1 MGGDAEHRTPA
12 SRRRGGTRQA
22 VADRVEAL
30 TQPVP
35 GHELA
40 DVRFERR
47 TVIGPRSARIMMAT
61 VAALVVVVGGVMLV
75 NDRDGGGAGDDA
87 RGDVVAGLSP
97 GEDKEAGVPGVSGVA
112 GVEPAGDT
120 GGTGADGDGDRDGA
134 AGVGPVVVS
143 VQGLVHRP
151 GLVTVDAG
159 TRTGEVIDRSGG
171 VRGDGRVEGINLAE
185 PVVDG
190 MQIVVDPEGSRVLYP
205 GERGEP
211 AQQQSP
217 QQAQQE
223 QNRQQEGQP
232 GGTDSAGLVN
242 INTAD
247 ATGLATLSGVGPAT
261 AEAIV
266 AWREANGSFG
276 AVEQLMEVK
285 GIGPAKFEALR
296 DGVTV

>member
-12 SRRRGGTRQA
+12 QRRGSGTRRA

-30 TQPVP
+30 TQPLP

-47 TVIGPRSARIMMAT
+47 TAIGPRSARIMTAT
-61 VAALVVVVGGVMLV
+61 VAALVVVVGGVMLFI
-75 NDRDGGGAGDDA
+75 DTGGDSGDGDQGE
-87 RGDVVAGLSP
+87 VASGLSP
-97 GEDKEAGVPGVSGVA
+97 VVSGKPGVELAGDAGTDDRERSESDQAGGED
-112 GVEPAGDT
+112 DT
-120 GGTGADGDGDRDGA
+120 

-143 VQGLVHRP
+143 VQGMVQNP

-159 TRTGEVIDRSGG
+159 TRAGEVIDRSGG

-190 MQIVVDPEGSRVLYP
+190 MQIVVDPEGSRVFYP
-205 GERGEP
+205 R
-211 AQQQSP
+211 
-217 QQAQQE
+217 QAQE
-223 QNRQQEGQP
+223 NGAPASAGPASSQP
-232 GGTDSAGLVN
+232 GQGAGDGADSGASASGMVN
-242 INTAD
+242 INSAD
-247 ATGLATLSGVGPAT
+247 AVALTSLSGVGPAT
-261 AEAIV
+261 AEAII
-266 AWREANGSFG
+266 AWRENHGGFA

-296 DGVTV
+296 DSVTV

>member
-1 MGGDAEHRTPA
+1 
-12 SRRRGGTRQA
+12 
-22 VADRVEAL
+22 
-30 TQPVP
+30 
-35 GHELA
+35 
-40 DVRFERR
+40 
-47 TVIGPRSARIMMAT
+47 
-61 VAALVVVVGGVMLV
+61 MLV
-75 NDRDGGGAGDDA
+75 NDRDGDGAGDNA

-97 GEDKEAGVPGVSGVA
+97 GEDSEAGEAGASGASGVSGVA
-112 GVEPAGDT
+112 GVELAGDT
-120 GGTGADGDGDRDGA
+120 GGADADAGQDGGKDDA

-159 TRTGEVIDRSGG
+159 TRAGEVIDRSGG

-211 AQQQSP
+211 AQQ
-217 QQAQQE
+217 
-223 QNRQQEGQP
+223 RQQTQQQNQQDQTGSTES
-232 GGTDSAGLVN
+232 TGLVN

-247 ATGLATLSGVGPAT
+247 ATGLTTLSGVGPAT
-261 AEAIV
+261 AEAII
-266 AWREANGSFG
+266 AWREANGSFA